1 MRAIM
6 GKVPNSA
13 CKCPYKANGARWQ
26 RDAAW
31 DILFKL
37 QKRLLAP
44 SSAVFQTVR
53 TDAGDAEIKMPS
65 APTRSGQPVRRWLHT
80 NESTT

>member
-1 MRAIM
+1 MRAII
-6 GKVPNSA
+6 GKALNSA

-44 SSAVFQTVR
+44 SSAVFRTVR
-53 TDAGDAEIKMPS
+53 TDAGDAEIKMP
-65 APTRSGQPVRRWLHT
+65 RRADAQRPAGPAMAAH
-80 NESTT
+80 